1 MKEFE
6 NENNLEKEEI
16 TDVVQSE
23 DAQVNTDACDEVSAR
38 ESEDAD
44 VAEVD
49 CSASSQPSTAQ
60 KFFKELLSWIMCLL
74 IAFIAAFAIR
84 TWIFTV
90 VKVDGQS
97 MEPTLH
103 HNERLF
109 TRIIGYEPER
119 GDVVIFNPKSHPEI
133 AYVKRIIALEG
144 DRIWVDEMNGE
155 VHLKKNGSDKWEVL
169 DETYTLEPAIA
180 AGIAQKYADGTGE
193 EGLLIEK
200 DHVFVMGDNRNNS
213 NDSRN
218 DFGSNAVGQVN
229 VDSIIGE
236 AVFRWWP
243 LSEIGIID

>member
-1 MKEFE
+1 MKDFE
-6 NENNLEKEEI
+6 NENELINEKTEESQEEQEI
-16 TDVVQSE
+16 TKADINAEYNEPESAE
-23 DAQVNTDACDEVSAR
+23 YDEENGQDDSDD
-38 ESEDAD
+38 ELSG
-44 VAEVD
+44 
-49 CSASSQPSTAQ
+49 TQ
-60 KFFKELLSWIMCLL
+60 KFFKELLSWVMCLV
-74 IAFIAAFAIR
+74 IAFVAAFAIR

-109 TRIIGYEPER
+109 TRIIGYQPER
-119 GDVVIFNPKSHPEI
+119 GDVIIFNPKSHPDI

-144 DRIWVDEMNGE
+144 DRIWVDESNGE
-155 VHLKKNGSDKWEVL
+155 VHLKKNGSSTWEVL
-169 DETYTLEPAIA
+169 SEDYTLEPAVA
-180 AGIAQKYADGTGE
+180 AGIAQKFADSTGE
-193 EGLLIEK
+193 EGLLIQK

-218 DFGSNAVGQVN
+218 DFGSNAVGQVS

-243 LSEIGIID
+243 LSEIGTLN